1 MFRTTIPLGRF
12 TGIPVGAHWSVM
24 IVLAL
29 IADLL
34 ATSVLPTATRGHP
47 GAWYWVTGVVT
58 AVAFLASLLA
68 HELAHAVF
76 ARRYGV
82 RVKRITLWMLGGA
95 AELEGEPPSPKADL
109 VIAVVGPLTSL
120 VLGGVFWGAA
130 VLTGRWL
137 PVLAA
142 LGLAWIGITNVLL
155 AVFNLLP
162 GAPLDGGRVLRAAVW
177 KRTGN
182 RARANAVAART
193 GQVLGF
199 ALALAGLGEMLFSGS
214 FNGLWLAL
222 IGWFL
227 VFAAQAELASG
238 TARERLGGVRVAD
251 VMDPRPVVAP
261 GWWTVE
267 AFLAEVAVST
277 RHRAFPVV
285 SFDGQAIGVTSLGE
299 LARLPEQARFTSRVA
314 DVARKPPAVPTASL
328 DDKLVDVLSRVVL
341 RPGRDLLLVLD
352 HGRLA
357 GVIGPDDLSRTLE
370 LASSGHTLRPDQT
383 VMPGASSGGWSPSS

>member
-1 MFRTTIPLGRF
+1 MAMFRTTIPLGRF
-12 TGIPVGAHWSVM
+12 AGIPVGAHWSVV

-34 ATSVLPTATRGHP
+34 ATSVLPTATHGHP
-47 GAWYWVTGVVT
+47 TFWYWVTGVAT
-58 AVAFLASLLA
+58 ALCFLASLLA
-68 HELAHAVF
+68 HELAHAVL

-82 RVKRITLWMLGGA
+82 GVKRITLWMLGGA

-109 VIAVVGPLTSL
+109 VIAVAGPLTSL
-120 VLGGVFWGAA
+120 VLGGVFWGTAA
-130 VLTGRWL
+130 LTGQWL
-137 PVLAA
+137 PVLVA

-182 RARANAVAART
+182 RARAHAVAGRT

-199 ALALAGLGEMLFSGS
+199 ALAIAGLAEMLFSGS
-214 FNGLWLAL
+214 FDGLWLAL

-227 VFAAQAELASG
+227 IFAAQAELAGGSV
-238 TARERLGGVRVAD
+238 RERLGGVRVCD
-251 VMDPRPVVAP
+251 IMDPEPVVAP

-267 AFLAEVAVST
+267 AFLGQVAVTT
-277 RHRAFPVV
+277 RRRAFPVV
-285 SFDGQAIGVTSLGE
+285 SFDGQATGVTSLGE
-299 LARLPEQARFTSRVA
+299 LTRLPDQARLTSRVA
-314 DVARKPPAVPTASL
+314 DIARKPPAVPTATR
-328 DDKLVDVLSRVVL
+328 DDLVIDVVSKVTL
-341 RPGRDLLLVLD
+341 RPGRDLVLVLD

-357 GVIGPDDLSRTLE
+357 GVIGPDDLSRALE
-370 LASSGHTLRPDQT
+370 LAASGHPLRPGRT
-383 VMPGASSGGWSPSS
+383 VTHSGDSPR

>member
-12 TGIPVGAHWSVM
+12 AGIPVGAHWSVV

-34 ATSVLPTATRGHP
+34 ATSVLPAATRGHP
-47 GAWYWVTGVVT
+47 GAWYWLTAVVT

-68 HELAHAVF
+68 HELAHAVL

-95 AELEGEPPSPKADL
+95 AELEGEPPSPKAEL
-109 VIAVVGPLTSL
+109 NIAVAGPLTSL
-120 VLGGVFWGAA
+120 VLGGVCWGAA

-182 RARANAVAART
+182 RARASALAART

-199 ALALAGLGEMLFSGS
+199 ALTIFGLGEMLFSGS

-238 TARERLGGVRVAD
+238 TARERLGGVRVAE

-277 RHRAFPVV
+277 RRRAFPVV

-299 LARLPEQARFTSRVA
+299 LTRLPEQARFTSRVA
-314 DVARKPPAVPTASL
+314 DIARKPPAVPTASL
-328 DDKLVDVLSRVVL
+328 DDKVAEVLSKVVL

-370 LASSGHTLRPDQT
+370 LAASGHPLRPGQPVPHD
-383 VMPGASSGGWSPSS
+383 GDLRC